1 MYAGYMLSFLIV
13 TTAECPEYISVT
25 FPEGGLGYV
34 DELLGDTGYHI
45 VATDYTF
52 NDELVVE

>member
-1 MYAGYMLSFLIV
+1 MYVDHMLSFLIV

-34 DELLGDTGYHI
+34 DEWLGDTGYHI
-45 VATDYTF
+45 VETHETDWP
-52 NDELVVE
+52 